1 MTVNAGSIEFV
12 IKADTEQL
20 LVSNKQVDNSLSD
33 LETSFDKA
41 SRSVEKSEKS
51 MLSFSKAALAV
62 SSALSAGAIIKAVDD
77 WGQMAARIKMALNS
91 VEGDVE
97 KYAEIQDRFVKI
109 SNRNGKAVEIVQSL
123 YAGSAT
129 SMKEL
134 GYNTEQTIDYIES
147 LSSAFTANATG
158 TQQTESAMN
167 ALNRAMVVGTLK
179 GNDWHSVLNATPSV
193 VGDIAKELSRLRG
206 GIKVTENDVKK
217 MALETGISMKLF
229 VDSMNGAKEANN
241 ALADS
246 MDNTVAD
253 GFTKLTNSAKAYY
266 GELNQS
272 LGITR
277 TVSAG
282 FAVLTENFDK
292 VSTAITAMVAIGAAK
307 YFGTLANA
315 MKNSAVQTLNQSKA
329 FKEMQMLN

>member
-20 LVSNKQVDNSLSD
+20 LVSNKQVDSSLSD

-109 SNRNGKAVEIVQSL
+109 SNRNGKAVETVQSL

-292 VSTAITAMVAIGAAK
+292 VSTAI
-307 YFGTLANA
+307 
-315 MKNSAVQTLNQSKA
+315 
-329 FKEMQMLN
+329 